1 MGTPLATLAS
11 RPGRRAAATLTLL
24 LLLSVLWGCE
34 AVSGTADRPVE
45 GLLILTKADATS
57 LAVLAAKDDSDE
69 AVAIALPLPA
79 ENTTWISAGEGGVI
93 VGSTAE
99 GTLLTSD
106 PVDPRGAAA
115 DIAGLEWTPVEAA
128 DDAGRPIPAV
138 GLATWAPGGGRIA
151 ALAGDLAGGGDMTL
165 LVVATKDGKAT
176 TLAVKR
182 PLLPSPPV
190 WLDANRLALLTGSGT
205 DPATIVV
212 DATSGK
218 IANGPTGAR
227 RLATSADGKVIA
239 TSAGAGSPVVLR
251 SSKGWLADDGTSI
264 GSVEVPDGFSEAI
277 SVALDATGDR
287 LAIVWRREDGTS
299 RSDVHDGTDGW
310 RRVWSQPVA
319 GTAPGAVAWLR

>member
-24 LLLSVLWGCE
+24 LLLSGCE
-34 AVSGTADRPVE
+34 AAADTADRPVE
-45 GLLILTKADATS
+45 GLLMLTKAETTG
-57 LAVLAAKDDSDE
+57 LAVLAAKDGSDE
-69 AVAIALPLPA
+69 AVSIGLPLP
-79 ENTTWISAGEGGVI
+79 EGNTTWISAGDGGII

-115 DIAGLEWTPVEAA
+115 DIAGLEWAPVDATDE
-128 DDAGRPIPAV
+128 AGRSIPAA
-138 GLATWAPGGGRIA
+138 GLATWAPGGGQFA
-151 ALAGDLAGGGDMTL
+151 ALSGDLAGGGDITV

-176 TLAVKR
+176 TIALKR
-182 PLLPSPPV
+182 PLLASPPV
-190 WLDANRLALLTGSGT
+190 WLDVNRLVLLTGKGT
-205 DPATIVV
+205 DPATVVV
-212 DATSGK
+212 DVTSGK
-218 IANGPTGAR
+218 IANGPTGVR
-227 RLATSADGKVIA
+227 RLATSSDGKVIA

-264 GSVEVPDGFSEAI
+264 GSVEVPEGFSQAI

-299 RSDVHDGTDGW
+299 RYDVHDGTDGW
-310 RRVWSQPVA
+310 RRVFESPVA
-319 GTAPGAVAWLR
+319 GTATAAVAWLR

>member
-24 LLLSVLWGCE
+24 LLLSGCE
-34 AVSGTADRPVE
+34 AVAGTADRPVE
-45 GLLILTKADATS
+45 GLLILTRADATS

-69 AVAIALPLPA
+69 AVAIGLPLPA
-79 ENTTWISAGEGGVI
+79 EGATWISAGDGGVI

-99 GTLLTSD
+99 GTLLTSE

-115 DIAGLEWTPVEAA
+115 DIAGLEWAPVEAT
-128 DDAGRPIPAV
+128 DDAGRPIPAA
-138 GLATWAPGGGRIA
+138 GLATWAPDGGRFAALVGDLGGGADI
-151 ALAGDLAGGGDMTL
+151 TV
-165 LVVATKDGKAT
+165 LVVEAKVGKAT
-176 TLAVKR
+176 LIPLKR
-182 PLLPSPPV
+182 PLLASPPV
-190 WLDANRLALLTGSGT
+190 WLDADRLVLLSGSAA

-212 DATSGK
+212 DTASGK
-218 IANGPTGAR
+218 IANGPTGER
-227 RLATSADGKVIA
+227 RIATSADGKVIA

-264 GSVEVPDGFSEAI
+264 GSVEVPEGFSLA
-277 SVALDATGDR
+277 SSLALDATGDR

-319 GTAPGAVAWLR
+319 GTASAAVAWLR